1 MNNSPT
7 AASKYTFAVEPLSPD
22 LFDETLP
29 LLMAH
34 WEEIAHFKD
43 IPLKPDQAAYEAIAA
58 AGNLRVYTVRE
69 SGPIARLIG
78 YAVFFLRRNMHYST
92 SLQAVQDILYLDP
105 SARGKLVGLRFIKYC
120 DEELRKE
127 GVQVAMHHVK
137 VKPGLD
143 FGPMLERIGY
153 EPVDR
158 IFVRRL
164 DKES

>member
-1 MNNSPT
+1 MKNSPT
-7 AASKYTFAVEPLSPD
+7 VPARHTFARESLTVE
-22 LFDETLP
+22 LFHETLP

-43 IPLKPDQAAYEAIAA
+43 IPLKPDQQAYQTLSTH
-58 AGNLRVYTVRE
+58 GNLRIYTVRE
-69 SGPIARLIG
+69 GVGGTLIG

-105 SARGKLVGLRFIKYC
+105 ASRGRLVGYRFIKWC
-120 DEELRKE
+120 DDQLRAE
-127 GVQVAMHHVK
+127 GVQLVMHHVK
-137 VKPGLD
+137 VKPELD

-158 IFVRRL
+158 IFARRL
-164 DKES
+164 DKET